1 MEENVLFSVET
12 VIQKAH
18 PAVAVFPVQDAEADV
33 TAVAF
38 PVGPVVH
45 QKHVVTGF
53 QIETRNGCIFSPAV
67 AAVAVDQKHRGIRL
81 ALAFKKLTSQDQAI
95 KGLNR
100 NFLASPLI

>member
-38 PVGPVVH
+38 PVGPVI
-45 QKHVVTGF
+45 QKAH
-53 QIETRNGCIFSPAV
+53 PAV
-67 AAVAVDQKHRGIRL
+67 AVFPVQDAGAGSPDSFGISG
-81 ALAFKKLTSQDQAI
+81 ACETPAE
-95 KGLNR
+95 
-100 NFLASPLI
+100 